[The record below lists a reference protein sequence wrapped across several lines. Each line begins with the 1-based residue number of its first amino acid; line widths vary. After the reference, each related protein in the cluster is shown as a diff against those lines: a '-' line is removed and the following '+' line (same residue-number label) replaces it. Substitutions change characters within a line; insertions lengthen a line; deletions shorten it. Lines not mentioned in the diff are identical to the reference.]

1 MRLRARLARAA
12 APASFTNYNNSE
24 YSEGEAHVISY
35 ARNLPLAQGWQPP
48 RVCGGQTSL
57 YV

>member
-1 MRLRARLARAA
+1 MRLRARLA